1 MGILRYMFGRG
12 KPKLRVSSY
21 LDSELGIRRYML
33 VSRVGYMCDFGGFID
48 DPSRAH
54 LFETEILAVMK
65 AHQLGYSVRGY
76 RDPS

>member
-1 MGILRYMFGRG
+1 MGILRYLFGRG
-12 KPKLRVSSY
+12 KPKLRVSSFH
-21 LDSELGIRRYML
+21 DTELKIRRYML
-33 VSRVGYMCDFGGFID
+33 VSRGGYMCDFGGFID

-54 LFETEILAVMK
+54 LFETEALAVKK